1 MVHKVTGGITQFG
14 FDPPLPLSFHLSL
27 PPRSAQKY
35 YPRINMNR
43 CSGCGKEYWP
53 RQAWIHLKCAVVNDQ
68 HEVNDDL
75 LAEVPAVNTRKEI
88 RQVRWQR
95 ENRER
100 YNRKL
105 RDYMRKKRAG

>member
-1 MVHKVTGGITQFG
+1 M
-14 FDPPLPLSFHLSL
+14 
-27 PPRSAQKY
+27 
-35 YPRINMNR
+35 
-43 CSGCGKEYWP
+43 
-53 RQAWIHLKCAVVNDQ
+53 KCAVVNDQ